1 MIIVSVFYHLF
12 CLCAQKTKSEECGP
26 HVYLNG
32 VYIPLFFYCFC
43 FRSVCTVTQVVDK
56 ARSFGFQSI
65 LAGDF
70 VMAMASIALAR
81 IKNADVVSVVAKIT
95 EDLVRGR

>member
-1 MIIVSVFYHLF
+1 MFFYHLF
-12 CLCAQKTKSEECGP
+12 CLCAQKTKSEECDP